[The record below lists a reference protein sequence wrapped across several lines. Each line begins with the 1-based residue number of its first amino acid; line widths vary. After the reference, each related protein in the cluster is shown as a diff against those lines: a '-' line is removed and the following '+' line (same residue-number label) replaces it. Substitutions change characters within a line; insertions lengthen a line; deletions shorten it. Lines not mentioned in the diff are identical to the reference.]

1 MRNYLKLTFP
11 ALSENESFARNA
23 VAAFAVRANPTVEET
38 EDLKT
43 AVSEAVTNAVVHAY
57 PYKSADEEAEIHI
70 EAEFSGNTLTVTICD
85 DGVGIDDVDAAL
97 QPFFTTR
104 ADDER
109 SGMGFTLMQ
118 SFTDELS
125 VVSAPGAGTTV
136 RMIKIIGAKN
146 A

>member
-1 MRNYLKLTFP
+1 MKNYLKLTFP

-57 PYKSADEEAEIHI
+57 PQKDFDAPPEIHI
-70 EAEFSGNTLTVTICD
+70 EADLCGNALTVTVRD
-85 DGVGIDDVDAAL
+85 EGVGIADVEAAL
-97 QPFFTTR
+97 QPFFTTKE
-104 ADDER
+104 DDER

-118 SFTDELS
+118 SFTDGLT
-125 VVSAPGAGTTV
+125 VTSAPGAGTAV
-136 RMIKIIGAKN
+136 RMIKFIGAKN